1 MVKKAIYKENEKEIR
16 KAASSY
22 KKMKNQIKVDEPF
35 SCKDYLQN
43 LTISQARILF
53 SHKYSMTENIKMN
66 YKGNPSYEN
75 SLWKCS
81 ECGNQDTSSHLLWCS
96 GYSEQREGLDLES
109 DHDLCKYLQ
118 KIITLRYKDAKK

>member
-1 MVKKAIYKENEKEIR
+1 MYTSR
-16 KAASSY
+16 KVYINFHISTSLGSGVT
-22 KKMKNQIKVDEPF
+22 QGGGDETF
-35 SCKDYLQN
+35 LVHGRTDRHTDRKTDGRTDRSAYRGGAHL
-43 LTISQARILF
+43 
-53 SHKYSMTENIKMN
+53 KMN

-118 KIITLRYKDAKK
+118 KIITLRCKDAKK